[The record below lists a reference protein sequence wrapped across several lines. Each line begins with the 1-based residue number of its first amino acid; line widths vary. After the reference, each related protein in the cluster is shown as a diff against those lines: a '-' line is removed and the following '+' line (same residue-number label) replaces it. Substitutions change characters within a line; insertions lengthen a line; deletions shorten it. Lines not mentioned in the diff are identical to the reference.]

1 MIDLKKA
8 KINTLKREGIVTNE
22 ELVTWAGGTEDDW
35 RDQLHGHKAN
45 IIVTKL
51 NQVLKDENKQL
62 ASEGVGSKL
71 WRVVTV
77 AEGHRRAAEYN
88 LRRVDGPYITA
99 YNDFLAVV
107 EDIRVPQL
115 TRDNAEAWIELMD
128 EPRSEKGLQIMRE
141 FATELLEQTSKKVP
155 LTAVK

>member
-1 MIDLKKA
+1 MIDYKKA
-8 KINTLKREGIVTNE
+8 KRNTLKREGVVTNE

-35 RDQLHGHKAN
+35 HDQLHGHKAN
-45 IIVTKL
+45 IIVTKM
-51 NQVLKDENKQL
+51 NQVLKDEDKQL
-62 ASEGVGSKL
+62 ASEGVGSRL

-77 AEGHRRAAEYN
+77 AEAHRRAAAYN
-88 LRRVDGPYITA
+88 LGRFDAHYNSA
-99 YNDFLAVV
+99 YNDFLAIV
-107 EDIRVPQL
+107 EDIRVPQRI
-115 TRDNAEAWIELMD
+115 RDNAGAWCALLE